1 VLQRTGRAD
10 NHHVE
15 AGCQI
20 KLAISI
26 SRFVIRFVARRAI
39 IVLEI
44 YCNIVTMSVGL
55 GAVATTTLYTALPDL
70 GHSLYRSKEAV
81 ETTMDLQR
89 AYSVFMSTPQTQML
103 PALRFVQDG
112 YLTRPRSWAT
122 ECGSKV

>member
-1 VLQRTGRAD
+1 
-10 NHHVE
+10 
-15 AGCQI
+15 
-20 KLAISI
+20 
-26 SRFVIRFVARRAI
+26 
-39 IVLEI
+39 
-44 YCNIVTMSVGL
+44 MSVGL